1 MALRIAVFG
10 SGAVLMALEV
20 LAFRIIGKTF
30 GTALRETTAVITI
43 FLISMSLGYWLGGKA
58 GDRWPG
64 GARSW
69 CQWPA
74 PESHPLHPL
83 LDETV
88 SERIFDSALP
98 LGLHALVACALFFVV
113 PLAAH
118 GHRLAGCH
126 PHSSRKPWADGQGGG
141 SVSALSTVG
150 SILGTILMGF
160 YLIDAFGSVKLL
172 TVALGGTMLVLS
184 ALAALGMRLKPA
196 AAAWPSCCWL
206 AAGLPPT

>member
-64 GARSW
+64 RRTLVVPMAGAGVYI
-69 CQWPA
+69 
-74 PESHPLHPL
+74 LFIPL

-113 PLAAH
+113 PSLLMATVSPVAIRLLAQAVEQT
-118 GHRLAGCH
+118 GKVA
-126 PHSSRKPWADGQGGG
+126 G

-160 YLIDAFGSVKLL
+160 Y
-172 TVALGGTMLVLS
+172 
-184 ALAALGMRLKPA
+184 
-196 AAAWPSCCWL
+196 
-206 AAGLPPT
+206 